1 MNWAQE
7 MLVRSVVQN
16 NPRLIPTPDTCDEM
30 MGFPRGWTDPY
41 GEASRGT
48 DQFDIAVFH
57 NGSPNADSSAWGLP
71 AERAEFLAH
80 PVSLTSSRFPNL
92 LGHRSDER
100 ALPVHFCVLL
110 SGFGLPALPI
120 IKVV

>member
-1 MNWAQE
+1 MDRPPTARQAGERINLTLQYFTTV
-7 MLVRSVVQN
+7 LLTPIL
-16 NPRLIPTPDTCDEM
+16 PR
-30 MGFPRGWTDPY
+30 
-41 GEASRGT
+41 
-48 DQFDIAVFH
+48 
-57 NGSPNADSSAWGLP
+57 WGLP

-110 SGFGLPALPI
+110 SGFGLPAPAYHQSRYEGWLHGDLGEQLQ
-120 IKVV
+120 V